1 MVFGFKA
8 PTPNTYGRLLQNS
21 QGELQKIVEAAE
33 AGCINQ
39 SIELYNGGAMAIDG
53 HKLPGFWIV

>member
-21 QGELQKIVEAAE
+21 QVNYKKLSRLLKQS
-33 AGCINQ
+33 INQ

-53 HKLPGFWIV
+53 HVSPVFWIV